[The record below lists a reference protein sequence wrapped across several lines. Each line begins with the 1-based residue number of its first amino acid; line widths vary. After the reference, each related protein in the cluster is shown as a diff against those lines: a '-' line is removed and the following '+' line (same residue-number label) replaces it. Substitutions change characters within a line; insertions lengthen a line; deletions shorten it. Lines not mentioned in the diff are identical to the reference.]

1 MERVATRMLVDLR
14 PLVGFAPPRGYHR
27 DHMPDVRPRQRWVVV
42 GACSLVMFGVWN
54 SHAGF
59 GVFLPVL
66 ANEFGWSRG
75 AISVAPSLN
84 LIIGGLIAFFIGAAS
99 DRYGPRL
106 ILAAS
111 AILVGALFVLASRI
125 AALWHLYAVLGV
137 LLGVAMSSVYLVPTT
152 TVSRWFVDR
161 RGLALGILLAGLNL
175 AFVTGPRL
183 SAFLIERLGWRTTYL
198 VLGVLVWIL
207 AIPGSMFTRFPPA
220 ATGAGTAADRSV
232 ASGGSTIGE
241 ALADRRLWLLVTAWM
256 LLGFNQMMMSIH
268 LVSYVK
274 DRGVTLERAALAL
287 TILGTGTIFG
297 RILVGMAADR
307 IGTKPMFWFCLTLQI
322 TTLLAVIA
330 APPLSVL
337 NFLLFWLGLS
347 AAGSDTTLVKGA
359 VETFGVRAIGAVMG
373 VLSLGWR
380 CGAALGPTV
389 AGFVYDATGTYVV
402 AFALAAGGLAL
413 SSAFFTFGTVSSPE
427 RRGYL

>member
-1 MERVATRMLVDLR
+1 M
-14 PLVGFAPPRGYHR
+14 F
-27 DHMPDVRPRQRWVVV
+27 DVRRRQGWVVV

-106 ILAAS
+106 ILAVS
-111 AILVGALFVLASRI
+111 AVLVGALFALASRI
-125 AALWHLYAVLGV
+125 DALWHLYAVLGV

-152 TVSRWFVDR
+152 TVSRWFVAR

-183 SAFLIERLGWRTTYL
+183 SAFLIERFGWRTTYL
-198 VLGVLVWIL
+198 LLGALVWVL
-207 AIPGSMFTRFPPA
+207 AIPGSLLTRFPPA
-220 ATGAGTAADRSV
+220 SASAGSERS
-232 ASGGSTIGE
+232 ALSSGSTVRE

-287 TILGTGTIFG
+287 TILGTGTIVG

-307 IGTKPMFWFCLTLQI
+307 LGTKPMFWICLTVQI
-322 TTLLAVIA
+322 TTLVSIIA
-330 APPLSVL
+330 GPSLSVL

-359 VETFGVRAIGAVMG
+359 VETFGVRSIGAVMG

-380 CGAALGPTV
+380 CGAALGPTA
-389 AGFVYDATGTYVV
+389 AGFIYDATGTYVL
-402 AFALAAGGLAL
+402 AFALSAGGLAL
-413 SSAFFTFGTVSSPE
+413 SSAFFTLGTVTAPE
-427 RRGYL
+427 RRYS

>member
-1 MERVATRMLVDLR
+1 MS
-14 PLVGFAPPRGYHR
+14 
-27 DHMPDVRPRQRWVVV
+27 DVRRRQGWVVV

-66 ANEFGWSRG
+66 ASEFGWSRG

-106 ILAAS
+106 ILAVS
-111 AILVGALFVLASRI
+111 AIFVGALFALASRI
-125 AALWHLYAVLGV
+125 DALWHLYTVLGV

-183 SAFLIERLGWRTTYL
+183 SAFLIERFGWRTTYL
-198 VLGVLVWIL
+198 VLGALVWIL
-207 AIPGSMFTRFPPA
+207 AIPGSLFTRFPPA
-220 ATGAGTAADRSV
+220 ATGTATDRSV
-232 ASGGSTIGE
+232 ASGGSTIRE
-241 ALADRRLWLLVTAWM
+241 ALADRRLWLLVMAWM

-287 TILGTGTIFG
+287 TILGAGTIVG
-297 RILVGMAADR
+297 RILIGMAADR
-307 IGTKPMFWFCLTLQI
+307 IGTKPMFWFCLTIQV

-330 APPLSVL
+330 GPSLPIL
-337 NFLLFWLGLS
+337 NVLLFWLGLS

-380 CGAALGPTV
+380 CGAALGPTA
-389 AGFVYDATGTYVV
+389 AGFIYDATGTYVL
-402 AFALAAGGLAL
+402 AFALAAVGLAL
-413 SSAFFTFGTVSSPE
+413 SSAFFTFGTAISPE

>member
-1 MERVATRMLVDLR
+1 MS
-14 PLVGFAPPRGYHR
+14 
-27 DHMPDVRPRQRWVVV
+27 DVRRRQGWVVV

-66 ANEFGWSRG
+66 ASEFGWSRG

-106 ILAAS
+106 ILAVS
-111 AILVGALFVLASRI
+111 AIFVGALFALASRI
-125 AALWHLYAVLGV
+125 DALWHLYTVLGV

-183 SAFLIERLGWRTTYL
+183 SAFLIERFGWRTTYL
-198 VLGVLVWIL
+198 VLGALVWIL
-207 AIPGSMFTRFPPA
+207 AIPGSLFTRFPPA
-220 ATGAGTAADRSV
+220 ATGAATDRSV
-232 ASGGSTIGE
+232 AAGGSTIRE
-241 ALADRRLWLLVTAWM
+241 ALADRRLWLLVMAWM

-287 TILGTGTIFG
+287 TILGAGTIVG
-297 RILVGMAADR
+297 RILIGMAADR
-307 IGTKPMFWFCLTLQI
+307 IGTKPMFWFCLTIQV

-330 APPLSVL
+330 GPSLSIL

-380 CGAALGPTV
+380 CGAALGPTA
-389 AGFVYDATGTYVV
+389 AGFIYDATGTYVL
-402 AFALAAGGLAL
+402 AFALAAAGLAL
-413 SSAFFTFGTVSSPE
+413 SSAFFTFGTAISPG

>member
-1 MERVATRMLVDLR
+1 M
-14 PLVGFAPPRGYHR
+14 F
-27 DHMPDVRPRQRWVVV
+27 DVRRRQGWVVV

-66 ANEFGWSRG
+66 AGEFGWSRG

-84 LIIGGLIAFFIGAAS
+84 LIIGGLIAFFVGAAS

-106 ILAAS
+106 ILATS
-111 AILVGALFVLASRI
+111 ALFVGALFVLASRI
-125 AALWHLYAVLGV
+125 GTLWHLYAILGV

-183 SAFLIERLGWRTTYL
+183 SAFLIERFGWRTTYL
-198 VLGVLVWIL
+198 VLGALVWIL
-207 AIPGSMFTRFPPA
+207 AIPASLLTRFPPA
-220 ATGAGTAADRSV
+220 STDDATPAGHGTTAGRSI
-232 ASGGSTIGE
+232 ATDGGSTIHE

-287 TILGTGTIFG
+287 TILGTGTIVG
-297 RILVGMAADR
+297 RIVVGMAADR
-307 IGTKPMFWFCLTLQI
+307 LGTKPMFWCCLTVQI
-322 TTLLAVIA
+322 VTSLAVIVS
-330 APPLSVL
+330 PSLSVL
-337 NFLLFWLGLS
+337 DLLLFWLGLS

-373 VLSLGWR
+373 LLSLGWR
-380 CGAALGPTV
+380 CGAALGPTA
-389 AGFVYDATGTYVV
+389 AGFIYDATGTYVPAFTV
-402 AFALAAGGLAL
+402 AACGLAL
-413 SSAFFTFGTVSSPE
+413 SSAFFTFGTASSPE
-427 RRGYL
+427 RRT

>member
-1 MERVATRMLVDLR
+1 VDESALVDSL
-14 PLVGFAPPRGYHR
+14 PLVGFAPARGYHR
-27 DHMPDVRPRQRWVVV
+27 SHMSDIPRRQGWVVL

-75 AISVAPSLN
+75 AISVAPALN
-84 LIIGGLIAFFIGAAS
+84 LIIGGFIAFVIGAAS
-99 DRYGPRL
+99 DRYGPRV
-106 ILAAS
+106 ILTAS
-111 AILVGALFVLASRI
+111 AILVGALFALASRI
-125 AALWHLYAVLGV
+125 DALWHLYLVLGV
-137 LLGVAMSSVYLVPTT
+137 LLGIAMSSVYLVPTT

-183 SAFLIERLGWRTTYL
+183 SAYLIERFGWRTTYL
-198 VLGVLVWIL
+198 VLGALVWVL
-207 AIPGSMFTRFPPA
+207 AIPGSLLTRFPPSA
-220 ATGAGTAADRSV
+220 PNAGAGANRSAAS
-232 ASGGSTIGE
+232 SGSTLAE
-241 ALADRRLWLLVTAWM
+241 ALIDRRLWLLVTAWM

-274 DRGVTLERAALAL
+274 DQGVTLERASLAL
-287 TILGTGTIFG
+287 TILGTGTIAG
-297 RILVGMAADR
+297 RILFGMAADR
-307 IGTKPMFWFCLTLQI
+307 IGTKPTFWCCLTIQLV
-322 TTLLAVIA
+322 TLLAIIGG
-330 APPLSVL
+330 PSLWVL
-337 NFLLFWLGLS
+337 DVLLFWLGLS

-380 CGAALGPTV
+380 CGAALGPTA
-389 AGFVYDATGTYVV
+389 AGFLYDAMGTYVL
-402 AFALAAGGLAL
+402 AFALAAVGLAL
-413 SSAFFTFGTVSSPE
+413 SSAFFTLGTSTPPE
-427 RRGYL
+427 GRAYL

>member
-1 MERVATRMLVDLR
+1 
-14 PLVGFAPPRGYHR
+14 
-27 DHMPDVRPRQRWVVV
+27 
-42 GACSLVMFGVWN
+42 MFGVWN

-66 ANEFGWSRG
+66 ADEFGWSRG
-75 AISVAPSLN
+75 AISIAPSLN
-84 LIIGGLIAFFIGAAS
+84 LIVGGLIAFAIGAAS

-106 ILAAS
+106 ILTTS
-111 AILVGALFVLASRI
+111 ALFVGALFALASRI
-125 AALWHLYAVLGV
+125 DALWHLYLVLGV

-152 TVSRWFVDR
+152 TVSRWFVHR

-183 SAFLIERLGWRTTYL
+183 SAYLIERFGWRTTYL
-198 VLGVLVWIL
+198 VLGALVWIL
-207 AIPGSMFTRFPPA
+207 AIPGSMLTRFPPPGS
-220 ATGAGTAADRSV
+220 GASASDPSS
-232 ASGGSTIGE
+232 ASGGSSLGE

-274 DRGVTLERAALAL
+274 DQGVTLERASLAL
-287 TILGTGTIFG
+287 TILGTGTIAG
-297 RILVGMAADR
+297 RLLCGMAADR
-307 IGTKPMFWFCLTLQI
+307 VGTKPTFWVCLTIQI
-322 TTLLAVIA
+322 ATLLSIVA
-330 APPLSVL
+330 APSLSALDV
-337 NFLLFWLGLS
+337 LLFAFGLS

-359 VETFGVRAIGAVMG
+359 VETFGVRSIGAVMG

-380 CGAALGPTV
+380 CGAALGPTA
-389 AGFVYDATGTYVV
+389 AGFIYDATGTYVL
-402 AFALAAGGLAL
+402 AFTLAAVGLAL
-413 SSAFFTFGTVSSPE
+413 SSAFFTLGTVPAPS